1 MGEKNAQMK
10 SICCGG
16 KKKRRKKW
24 RSTLHHPQQDKIIL
38 WQPSQV
44 EVDSPQS
51 QWGKMSEGGKG
62 EKKSMLHPWTSLPPE
77 SVFPWTKHS
86 LYFTLVTSV
95 FSSTPNDFSLC
106 FAVIKKKQLLFKK
119 SSSYFGRCFKAAVTQ
134 VYDLTLLHLWNVV
147 QQPTRVGS
155 TSSVKD
161 S

>member
-16 KKKRRKKW
+16 KKKGEKSEDPRCIILNKIKSSSDNQVKSKLILPRVNEEKCLKGARGKKVCCILEPVYLQ
-24 RSTLHHPQQDKIIL
+24 RVFSHEPSTLCTLPWWHQSSAPHPMTSHFVL
-38 WQPSQV
+38 
-44 EVDSPQS
+44 QS
-51 QWGKMSEGGKG
+51 
-62 EKKSMLHPWTSLPPE
+62 L
-77 SVFPWTKHS
+77 
-86 LYFTLVTSV
+86 
-95 FSSTPNDFSLC
+95 
-106 FAVIKKKQLLFKK
+106 KKKQLLFKK